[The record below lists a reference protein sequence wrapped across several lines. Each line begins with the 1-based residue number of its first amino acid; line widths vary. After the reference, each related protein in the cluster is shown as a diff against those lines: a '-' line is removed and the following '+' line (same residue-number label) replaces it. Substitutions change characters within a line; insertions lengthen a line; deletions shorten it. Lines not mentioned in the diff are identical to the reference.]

1 MIKVSDFIFQHLVE
15 RYHVRH
21 CFLVTGGGAMH
32 LNDSIGHTPGLS
44 YVCNHHEQAS
54 AICGEGYYRASGQL
68 AVTCVTTGPGG
79 TNAIT
84 GVLGQ
89 WLDSI
94 PGLYISGQVKQSTTI
109 AACPQLPL
117 RQLGDQEA
125 DIKSMVQ
132 SITKYCVTI
141 TDVHDVKYE
150 LDKAIAIALSG
161 RPGPVWV
168 DVPLDIQG
176 AYVEE
181 SEMREFDPAE
191 LTDPVDHVL
200 VDRQLQQL
208 VERLQHAK
216 SPVIY
221 VGNGV
226 RLAGRA
232 EQFVRL
238 AEQWG
243 VPVVTAISGS
253 DLLWY
258 DHPLYFGKPGIC
270 GDRIGNIMVQ
280 NSDLLIIMGTR
291 LSIRQVSYAYDLLAP
306 RAYKVMIDADAAEM
320 EKPTLSI
327 DLKIHVTLDEAIDK
341 LLALKAA
348 AADYSRWREWGRDIE
363 KQLPTLFD
371 DNPDCEGYT
380 NSYRFAD
387 ELFRQLQGGD
397 VVVTGNGTAYTCTY
411 QAMKVKQGVRVFANQ
426 GCAAM
431 GYGLPAAI
439 GACVANLSLPTSHL
453 SPRTICVTGD
463 GSIQMNIQELQTL
476 VTYHLPL
483 KLFVIENESYLA
495 IKTTQKS
502 FFKGRFTGSNPASG
516 VVCPDLSKLA
526 AAYGIPYVSIS
537 ENGPALTE
545 AISRTLTTE
554 GPVICEVHMHP
565 EQTLFPKSASFM
577 DKETGRMSSAPLE
590 KMAPFM
596 PDELQQKCI
605 YQLDD

>member
-1 MIKVSDFIFQHLVE
+1 MIKVSDFIFKYLVE
-15 RYHVRH
+15 HYQIHH

-32 LNDSIGHTPGLS
+32 LNDSIGHTEGLS

-54 AICGEGYYRASGQL
+54 AIAGEGYYRASGKL

-109 AACPQLPL
+109 DACPELPL

-125 DIKSMVQ
+125 DIKSMVR

-141 TDVHDVKYE
+141 KDVRYVKYE
-150 LDKAIAIALSG
+150 IDKAIAIALSG
-161 RPGPVWV
+161 RPGPVWI

-181 SEMREFDPAE
+181 SDMYEWDPSE
-191 LTDPVDHVL
+191 LKDPTDADVT
-200 VDRQLQQL
+200 DRQLEELVKRIQQ
-208 VERLQHAK
+208 AK

-226 RLAGRA
+226 RLAGRTEA
-232 EQFVRL
+232 FIEL
-238 AEQWG
+238 AERLNI
-243 VPVVTAISGS
+243 PVVTAISGS
-253 DLLWY
+253 DIIWH
-258 DHPLYFGKPGIC
+258 DHPLCFGKPGLC

-280 NSDLLIIMGTR
+280 SSDLLIIMGTR
-291 LSIRQVSYAYDLLAP
+291 LSIRQVSYAYDLFAP
-306 RAYKVMIDADAAEM
+306 RAYKVMIDVDAAEM
-320 EKPTLSI
+320 AKPTLSI
-327 DLKIHVTLDEAIDK
+327 DLKIHSDLRYAVDR
-341 LLALKAA
+341 LLELTKDIALPDFSA
-348 AADYSRWREWGRDIE
+348 WRQWGRNIE
-363 KQLPTLFD
+363 AKLPTLFD

-380 NSYRFAD
+380 NSYKFAD
-387 ELFRQLQGGD
+387 ELFKQLHDGD

-411 QAMKVKQGVRVFANQ
+411 QAMKVNKGVRVFANQ

-431 GYGLPAAI
+431 GYGLPASI
-439 GACVANLSLPTSHL
+439 GAAFANENG
-453 SPRTICVTGD
+453 RTICVTGD
-463 GSIQMNIQELQTL
+463 GSIQMNLQELQTL
-476 VTYHLPL
+476 VSYNVPL

-495 IKTTQKS
+495 IKTTQKA
-502 FFKGRFTGSNPASG
+502 FFKGKFTGSNPSSG
-516 VVCPDLSKLA
+516 VICPDLSKIA
-526 AAYGIPYVSIS
+526 AAYGIPYLCVNA
-537 ENGPALTE
+537 NGQVLRDT
-545 AISRTLTTE
+545 ISRTLSTD

-577 DKETGRMSSAPLE
+577 DKETGRMTSAPLE
-590 KMAPFM
+590 KMAPFV
-596 PDELQQKCI
+596 
-605 YQLDD
+605 DDDLFEQCVYKAT